1 MNHSE
6 AIKTNAAEAYLLG
19 DMADADRE
27 AFEEHYV
34 DCSVCSNTVFS
45 GAAMLATG
53 KKVVES
59 EKTFRRV
66 SSRSWIPAS
75 VASAAATALFVVA
88 GYQSGVIPQIQSLAS
103 APHIEVVTQNKF
115 VRGTVRSGSKENEVH
130 LDAKQ
135 PVAAITIDMSMYP
148 TFPRY
153 VIELRDA
160 SGKLLKQ
167 LDVSAAQSKNE
178 NGVLFLLRL
187 LPAGRHVLVTSGVRK
202 DGNHSEISRTLVV
215 VK

>member
-6 AIKTNAAEAYLLG
+6 AIETSAAEAYLLG
-19 DMADADRE
+19 DMSAADRE

-34 DCSVCSNTVFS
+34 DCSVCSDTVFS

-59 EKTFRRV
+59 ENTFRRV
-66 SSRSWIPAS
+66 NSRSWIPAS

-88 GYQSGVIPQIQSLAS
+88 GYQTFVIPRIQSLAS
-103 APHIEVVTQNKF
+103 APRLEVVTQNAF
-115 VRGTVRSGSKENEVH
+115 ATGTVRSGAKDIEIH

-135 PVAAITIDMSMYP
+135 PVASITIDMSMYP
-148 TFPRY
+148 PFPRY
-153 VIELRDA
+153 VIELRNA
-160 SGKLLKQ
+160 SGELLDQ
-167 LDVSAAQSKNE
+167 RDVSAAQAKDK

-202 DGNHSEISRTLVV
+202 DGNRSEVGRTFVV